1 MDDYVAKPITIESL
15 IKVLRRWPQTG
26 YRSTKSAPRDAGR
39 EPSIIGRLSP
49 EAADLVAS
57 SPLLE
62 VGADSTVSEYL
73 EDFIAA
79 APETLAALRQS
90 LDERTFGEIYRLA
103 HNLKGSSL
111 FLGIDTLTEM
121 ARRLELA
128 SERCDPS
135 EAASV
140 LSQIQAKIAEIG
152 EIVSTLRPPTS
163 SPASDDRPAPR

>member
-1 MDDYVAKPITIESL
+1 D
-15 IKVLRRWPQTG
+15 
-26 YRSTKSAPRDAGR
+26 
-39 EPSIIGRLSP
+39 
-49 EAADLVAS
+49 
-57 SPLLE
+57 
-62 VGADSTVSEYL
+62 DSTVSEYL

-90 LDERTFGEIYRLA
+90 LDERTFDEIYRLA

-128 SERCDPS
+128 SEQCDPS